1 MAFSYEYA
9 LDAMTAFRDQETE
22 IFFEDMTH
30 YLDEINVLGEAFIA
44 GKIMLEEVEVDN
56 DKTGRSTLGMIIDF
70 IKRVIAKF
78 IDTAKNLF
86 KSNEKWFADNVH
98 KFDAIPDNKYAALNL
113 TILPYWKVSDYKVIA
128 PRIKSNDNRLGT
140 TFKDTN
146 DIENAMYPDLMKNTV
161 SNNIVEGAK
170 ISYRGGT
177 NNLESVKGD
186 SVKGV
191 VKGMIQYCNG
201 YVNTA
206 NKIKESIEEIQKE
219 VEASQEELD
228 KAMEN
233 YSIAEGVPLL
243 ESVFATMPWINKE
256 GEAFYITED
265 TAGTNGGVTNNN
277 NSNTQNNNNTNGT
290 DNNQNANTDKPNPT
304 SKAPEGNG
312 VAQKV
317 DDNEAAKNEK
327 NKMIAG
333 KTAVKQYYQIYLKVA
348 TAMMTI
354 AEERYLAYL
363 RTLRS
368 VLSATTGTEVKEKK

>member
-1 MAFSYEYA
+1 MSFSYEYA
-9 LDAMTAFRDQETE
+9 LDAMSAFRDQETE

-30 YLDEINVLGEAFIA
+30 YLDEINILGEAFIA
-44 GKIMLEEVEVDN
+44 GKIMLEDVEVDN
-56 DKTGRSTLGMIIDF
+56 DKTGRGTLGMIIDF

-86 KSNEKWFADNVH
+86 KSNSKWFADNVH
-98 KFDAIPDNKYAALNL
+98 KFDAIPDNKYEALNL
-113 TILPYWKVSDYKVIA
+113 TILPYWKVTDYKVIA

-140 TFKDTN
+140 NFKDTN
-146 DIENAMYPDLMKNTV
+146 AIEMAMYPELMKNTV

-177 NNLESVKGD
+177 NNLESVKGN

-219 VEASQEELD
+219 VESSQEEID

-256 GEAFYITED
+256 GEVFYITE
-265 TAGTNGGVTNNN
+265 AISNGNGNVTNG
-277 NSNTQNNNNTNGT
+277 NG
-290 DNNQNANTDKPNPT
+290 NNQNNGNGSNNNQNTNNVNSKPT

-312 VAQKV
+312 VAKKV
-317 DDNEAAKNEK
+317 DDNEVAKNEK
-327 NKMIAG
+327 NKKIAG